1 MKTIINLLGVLAL
14 TLSPAFALD
23 PVAEGQTNHEL
34 GAYIVENSNAP
45 LIIDAT
51 ILTTYEVSYENSDMT
66 VRIAI
71 DDSDKKCRKFI
82 VVSDNLAIQYDCNGK
97 FFGVKMPEQTYIEDG
112 ISGSMINLDRAEY
125 HKQKVLTQN
134 KKSELE
140 QVQLIAVFFPKLIKD
155 YDRIFAVK

>member
-125 HKQKVLTQN
+125 YKQKVLTQN